1 MAYKIVWTEEARSAY
16 RQIIQYL
23 ETYFFDK
30 EIIRFIEHTLRKITF
45 IESNPRMYRR
55 SQKANN
61 IHYTN
66 ILRRILLVYRVM
78 PRKKVVQINLFW
90 DGRRNPKKFRY

>member
-16 RQIIQYL
+16 RQTIEYL
-23 ETYFFDK
+23 ETYFSDK
-30 EIIRFIEHTLRKITF
+30 EIIRFTKHTLRKIAF
-45 IESNPRMYRR
+45 IESNPRTYRR

-66 ILRRILLVYRVM
+66 ILRRVLLVYRVM
-78 PRKKVVQINLFW
+78 PHKKVVQIILFW
-90 DGRRNPKKFRY
+90 DGRRNPKKFKY